1 MIFNYAIL
9 LLFLIKCA
17 YLKKYINFLTTMN
30 DAIHH
35 IIKIGRG
42 YFCRKNHLHVFCTV
56 IVFIYLEKKL
66 KIIVL
71 FNQYFFCKLCKNC
84 NIY

>member
-9 LLFLIKCA
+9 LLFLINCA
-17 YLKKYINFLTTMN
+17 NLKKNINFLTTMN

-42 YFCRKNHLHVFCTV
+42 YFCRKNNLHVFCTE
-56 IVFIYLEKKL
+56 IVFIYLEKKT
-66 KIIVL
+66 K
-71 FNQYFFCKLCKNC
+71 NYSFF
-84 NIY
+84 

>member
-9 LLFLIKCA
+9 LLFLINCA
-17 YLKKYINFLTTMN
+17 NLKKNINFLTTMN

-42 YFCRKNHLHVFCTV
+42 
-56 IVFIYLEKKL
+56 
-66 KIIVL
+66 
-71 FNQYFFCKLCKNC
+71 
-84 NIY
+84 

>member
-9 LLFLIKCA
+9 LLFLINCA

-42 YFCRKNHLHVFCTV
+42 
-56 IVFIYLEKKL
+56 
-66 KIIVL
+66 
-71 FNQYFFCKLCKNC
+71 
-84 NIY
+84 

>member
-9 LLFLIKCA
+9 LLFLINCA
-17 YLKKYINFLTTMN
+17 NLKKYINFLTTMN

-42 YFCRKNHLHVFCTV
+42 
-56 IVFIYLEKKL
+56 
-66 KIIVL
+66 
-71 FNQYFFCKLCKNC
+71 
-84 NIY
+84 